1 MLSYPTLH
9 MKRLNILP
17 SNDKQRKLKPCHLTI
32 SSMMIFRGN
41 ICCKCDLYLIKKHF
55 LRLFT
60 YKLVLYLIKKHFHR
74 LFTYKLDLYLNEKR
88 FIRLFRYKLD
98 LYLIKKRFIRLFT
111 YKIDLYLIRKYFHR
125 LFRYKTNAPNV
136 SMIRSD
142 LNTLIT
148 STTFSA
154 GSNSFYVKDNCHNSP
169 IQTVSS
175 QSNVLRPPYMDIY
188 LTDLNSLLFFLT
200 DLCYKQYDSVPTD

>member
-17 SNDKQRKLKPCHLTI
+17 SNDIQRKLKPCHLTI

-41 ICCKCDLYLIKKHF
+41 ICCKCDLYLIK
-55 LRLFT
+55 RS
-60 YKLVLYLIKKHFHR
+60 
-74 LFTYKLDLYLNEKR
+74 

-111 YKIDLYLIRKYFHR
+111 YKIDLYLIKKHFLR
-125 LFRYKTNAPNV
+125 LFRYKLDLYLIKKRFHRLFTYKIDLYLIKKHFHRLFTYKIDLYLNEKRFIRLFKYKSNAPNV

-169 IQTVSS
+169 
-175 QSNVLRPPYMDIY
+175 
-188 LTDLNSLLFFLT
+188 
-200 DLCYKQYDSVPTD
+200 